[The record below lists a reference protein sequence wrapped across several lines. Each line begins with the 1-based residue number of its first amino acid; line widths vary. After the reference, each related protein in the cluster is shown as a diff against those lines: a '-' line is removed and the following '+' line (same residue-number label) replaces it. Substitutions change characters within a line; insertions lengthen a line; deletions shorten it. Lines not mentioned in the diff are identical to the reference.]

1 MMQWE
6 VEESLLYAGYDEEI
20 GETIVKSKNMVVG
33 KYLTVGTYSRTED
46 YEEGT
51 GVFWIGGNS

>member
-1 MMQWE
+1 MQKQNQN
-6 VEESLLYAGYDEEI
+6 LMYAGYDEEI

>member
-1 MMQWE
+1 MGSS
-6 VEESLLYAGYDEEI
+6 EESLLYAGYDEEI

-33 KYLTVGTYSRTED
+33 KYLTVGTCSRTED